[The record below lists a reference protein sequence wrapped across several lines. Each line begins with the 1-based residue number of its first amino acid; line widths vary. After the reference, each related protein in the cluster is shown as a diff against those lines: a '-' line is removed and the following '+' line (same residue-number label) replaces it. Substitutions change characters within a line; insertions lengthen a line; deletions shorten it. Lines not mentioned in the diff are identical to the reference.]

1 MLLSDLKDL
10 YGWKNA
16 SKFKEKYINPLI
28 AEGLADMTV
37 PDKPTSPNQKYYL
50 TEKGK
55 SLLANE
61 IDGRQAEWVS
71 EERVNRL
78 ITEFAEALPHYP
90 IGLPMMEEQYISS
103 LQIED
108 VRCFNVPYLMKK
120 EMFKDGGE

>member
-61 IDGRQAEWVS
+61 IDGRYAVITSFYLGTYDDLYGGDAVLKETEYGYHYVKLVVDRM
-71 EERVNRL
+71 ERVESEL
-78 ITEFAEALPHYP
+78 DKIK
-90 IGLPMMEEQYISS
+90 S
-103 LQIED
+103 L
-108 VRCFNVPYLMKK
+108 
-120 EMFKDGGE
+120 